1 MGLTID
7 RVLIANSE
15 TERAIRGALE
25 GVGVPPGE
33 EWSATMTALSRTSA
47 WELILEGPTRT
58 KSAYFDWEIVEG
70 DGAAR
75 YRKLFQGK
83 DEQNVQYVKNGVRK
97 LVWSRIQFGDNP
109 IRSHGEALGQ
119 AFEDAVWELLRH
131 EEMRPL
137 QVRFGVWREGVE
149 SLRFVCKVERH
160 ATPPFDGQ
168 LPWSWWSSL
177 VRTPQELAAELDKA
191 LQARRKREAE
201 TLALRRA
208 REARLRAA
216 AWTGARAGRAA
227 HRDTQ
232 RQIAV

>member
-25 GVGVPPGE
+25 AVGVPPGE
-33 EWSATMTALSRTSA
+33 EWSATMTALSRSSA
-47 WELILEGPTRT
+47 WELTLQGPTRT

-97 LVWSRIQFGDNP
+97 LVWSRIQFSENP
-109 IRSHGEALGQ
+109 IRTHDEALGQ
-119 AFEDAVWELLRH
+119 SFEDAVWELLRH

-137 QVRFGVWREGVE
+137 RVRFGVWREGVE

-201 TLALRRA
+201 NLALRRA
-208 REARLRAA
+208 REARLQA
-216 AWTGARAGRAA
+216 AWPEARPGRPA
-227 HRDTQ
+227 HRETH